1 MSCLAV
7 CPAPSHLVPVAKGW
21 GGGRAGGVRPPPPR
35 LARSVP
41 GGLEEVLPWRRHA
54 PHPLTGPGSQA
65 WCLRFSPPA
74 PPPPS
79 LALQPRSCIAPWRPS
94 SELSQVR
101 KCKGLPTAKS
111 LRASGTYPA
120 TRSCSQQ
127 QRRGGRDPSPAP
139 LSSLTTE
146 ALPGGRI
153 CLPTSH
159 HGSEGRTGED
169 SPPLPRPSL
178 LPLPSAPS

>member
-1 MSCLAV
+1 META
-7 CPAPSHLVPVAKGW
+7 
-21 GGGRAGGVRPPPPR
+21 RTPPPSR
-35 LARSVP
+35 TRVS
-41 GGLEEVLPWRRHA
+41 GLVSPVL
-54 PHPLTGPGSQA
+54 S
-65 WCLRFSPPA
+65 SPPCP

-111 LRASGTYPA
+111 LRASGAYPA

-127 QRRGGRDPSPAP
+127 QGRGGRDPSPAP

-159 HGSEGRTGED
+159 Q
-169 SPPLPRPSL
+169 PRPRWVSGYPMVVRGELGKIRHPFLGTL

>member
-1 MSCLAV
+1 META
-7 CPAPSHLVPVAKGW
+7 
-21 GGGRAGGVRPPPPR
+21 RTPPPSR
-35 LARSVP
+35 TRVS
-41 GGLEEVLPWRRHA
+41 GLVSPVL
-54 PHPLTGPGSQA
+54 S
-65 WCLRFSPPA
+65 SPPA
-74 PPPPS
+74 PLPPS

-127 QRRGGRDPSPAP
+127 QGRGGHDPSPAP

-146 ALPGGRI
+146 ALPGARI

-159 HGSEGRTGED
+159 HDSEGRAGED
-169 SPPLPRPSL
+169 SPPLRLGPLSSLSPRP
-178 LPLPSAPS
+178 PVKR